1 MHREKLRC
9 REFITLLGGAAG
21 SPLAAYTQAQLRR
34 GRLVFLQA
42 DHWPSASESI
52 RSGLQGPYTL
62 FTSFRAT
69 TKRYRRCRGFP
80 DSLAS
85 ELPASC

>member
-9 REFITLLGGAAG
+9 HEFITLLGGAAG

-42 DHWPSASESI
+42 DHGQVH
-52 RSGLQGPYTL
+52 RSRSDPACKVLTHCSRVFGPQPNDTDDV
-62 FTSFRAT
+62 AV
-69 TKRYRRCRGFP
+69 FP
-80 DSLAS
+80 TA
-85 ELPASC
+85 